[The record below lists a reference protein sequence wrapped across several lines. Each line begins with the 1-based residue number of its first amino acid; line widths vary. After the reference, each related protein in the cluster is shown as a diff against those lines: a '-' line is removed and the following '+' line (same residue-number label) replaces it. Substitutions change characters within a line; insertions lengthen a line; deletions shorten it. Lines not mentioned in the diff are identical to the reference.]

1 MHSLGFLMYAC
12 WALASLLAI
21 LLCALASCVHILFL
35 FAELLLRR
43 LNEIEVVVVMKNL
56 RLLIIVLR

>member
-1 MHSLGFLMYAC
+1 MHSLGFLMIAC
-12 WALASLLAI
+12 WALASLLAT
-21 LLCALASCVHILFL
+21 LLCALASCGHILL
-35 FAELLLRR
+35 LQAELLLRR